1 MKCNSYLVHYRPYQC
16 ANNEKQVPYSTR
28 GGLRNNNVLRFMECL
43 TPTVSFNLFTDN
55 YFTYFRLFICL
66 PTLELATFK
75 QDVCST
81 KIVSAK
87 TLSTGANNCKK
98 RNVITFNS
106 AARIKQKHCETC
118 VAG

>member
-1 MKCNSYLVHYRPYQC
+1 MKCNSYLIHYRSYQC

-28 GGLRNNNVLRFMECL
+28 GGLENNNVLQFMECL

-66 PTLELATFK
+66 PNPG
-75 QDVCST
+75 
-81 KIVSAK
+81 VSNIQARCVFNK
-87 TLSTGANNCKK
+87 NSSRKNIINGENNCKK

-106 AARIKQKHCETC
+106 AAHIKQKHCEIC